1 MKKNYSRKYESVK
14 KAGVYA
20 WSIIGL
26 LIVLALL
33 FYAFNAIKGAIIPL
47 LFAMAIA
54 FILGPFIDFMNKKLK
69 NFLSIL
75 IAYFVVA
82 GLLFLVL
89 FFGIPTIINQ
99 FQDFSSKMPDYITI
113 IINFINEV
121 SLNNPILGSS
131 DVFPIDAEKITQYI
145 VDSFSSQGNTLFQ
158 NVVDFTGLI
167 MNLIIILIVGP
178 VLSVFIVKDSKRLRS
193 VVIRAL
199 PYKYR
204 MDASELLDRINKVT
218 GGYLRGR
225 IFVAAIFGVLVYIGL
240 LLFKIDFAYL
250 LAFFAAAA
258 SLIPFF
264 GPFIAAIP
272 SVIAAFLVSPLTA
285 LWVILFFI
293 GLQFIENYF
302 VEPFIMKEQIHL
314 HPGLIIFVLIAG
326 SAAFGFIGL
335 ILSVPLAAIL
345 QNILK
350 YFFFERKNISLKVK

>member
-1 MKKNYSRKYESVK
+1 MKKNNSRKYESLK

-26 LIVLALL
+26 LIVLGLL
-33 FYAFNAIKGAIIPL
+33 FYAFNAIKAAIIPL
-47 LFAMAIA
+47 LFAITIA
-54 FILGPFIDFMNKKLK
+54 FILSPFIDFMNKKLK
-69 NFLSIL
+69 NFISIF
-75 IAYFVVA
+75 IAYLVVA

-89 FFGIPTIINQ
+89 FFGIPTVVEQ
-99 FQDFSSKMPDYITI
+99 FQYFSSKIPDYITNL
-113 IINFINEV
+113 INFINET
-121 SLNNPILGSS
+121 SSNNPILENS
-131 DVFPIDAEKITQYI
+131 DVFPIEAEKITQYI
-145 VDSFSSQGNTLFQ
+145 GNSFSTQDSTLFQ

-178 VLSVFIVKDSKRLRS
+178 VLSVYIVKDSKKLRS
-193 VVIRAL
+193 VVIRVI

-204 MDASELLDRINKVT
+204 MDAGELLDRINKVT
-218 GGYLRGR
+218 GAYLRGR
-225 IFVAAIFGVLVYIGL
+225 IFVAVIFGVLAYIGL

-250 LAFFAAAA
+250 LAFFAATA

-264 GPFIAAIP
+264 GAFIAAVP

-285 LWVILFFI
+285 LWVILFFV

-302 VEPFIMKEQIHL
+302 IEPFIMKEQIHL
-314 HPGLIIFVLIAG
+314 HPGLTIFVLIAG

-345 QNILK
+345 LSILK
-350 YFFFERKNISLKVK
+350 YFFFERKNLSLKGK

>member
-1 MKKNYSRKYESVK
+1 MKKNNSRKYESVK

-26 LIVLALL
+26 LIIIALL

-69 NFLSIL
+69 NFLSIM

-89 FFGIPTIINQ
+89 FFGIPKIVNQ
-99 FQDFSSKMPDYITI
+99 FQDFSSKIPDYTTS
-113 IINFINEV
+113 IINFINEAAL
-121 SLNNPILGSS
+121 SNPILRSS
-131 DVFPIDAEKITQYI
+131 DVFPIDTEKITQYLM
-145 VDSFSSQGNTLFQ
+145 DSFSPQGDTLFQ
-158 NVVDFTGLI
+158 NVVDFTELA

-178 VLSVFIVKDSKRLRS
+178 VLSVFIVKDSKLLRS
-193 VVIRAL
+193 VAIRAI

-240 LLFKIDFAYL
+240 LLLNIDFAYL

-264 GPFIAAIP
+264 GPVIAAIP

-335 ILSVPLAAIL
+335 LLSVPLVAIL

-350 YFFFERKNISLKVK
+350 YFFFERKKSKS